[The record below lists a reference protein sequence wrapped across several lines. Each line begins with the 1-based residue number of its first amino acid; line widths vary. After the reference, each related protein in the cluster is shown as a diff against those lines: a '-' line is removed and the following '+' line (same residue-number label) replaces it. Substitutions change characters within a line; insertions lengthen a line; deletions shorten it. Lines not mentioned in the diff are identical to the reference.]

1 MAVERMR
8 ERGYG
13 FHALAARSVT
23 DRLTLDR
30 LGHADASSIIGAPR
44 SRGG

>member
-13 FHALAARSVT
+13 LHALAARSVT
-23 DRLTLDR
+23 DRFTLDQ
-30 LGHADASSIIGAPR
+30 LGHDASSSMGAPR